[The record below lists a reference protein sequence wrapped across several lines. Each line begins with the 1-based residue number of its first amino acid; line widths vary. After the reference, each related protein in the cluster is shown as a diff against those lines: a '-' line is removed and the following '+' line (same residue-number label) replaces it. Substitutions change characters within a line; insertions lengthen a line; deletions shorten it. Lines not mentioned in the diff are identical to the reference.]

1 MSKPYWAINGK
12 VVQCP
17 ILCYKPMKET
27 LKMGAEQAE
36 RNGQADRSESL
47 AVKKLQENSGQ
58 LFHYFSD
65 FLGRW
70 VLTTSGKPAGRL
82 NDFKVKLNELFPKVT
97 ALVIRR
103 GRKYWELDWSNV
115 ENLSGRLIRL
125 RTRSES
131 AFRPLS
137 VGQEEILLREDL
149 LDKQVVDTFGAKIER
164 VNDVHLLAVHNE
176 LHLVHVD
183 YGARGLL
190 RRLGWLRIMDAL
202 TDWLFAYHAQERL
215 LSWKYIQ
222 PLASDPQ
229 RRELKTNVTMRK
241 LHELHPSDLADII
254 EELDQESRRRIFHS
268 LDLETAA
275 ETLQEMDPK
284 LQLTMLETASAEKA
298 SDILEEMDPD
308 EATDLLSDLPEDKQQ
323 KLIRTMERPS
333 REKIEELLRFKE
345 GTAGSLMTKDY
356 IAVREEQTLG
366 QVLDEFRKT
375 ELPLDSVA
383 YLYVTDAEGRLRG
396 VLTLRHLL
404 LCDRDAPA
412 GQLMNTHLVKVNPD
426 SDVEEVMD
434 LFKKYKFMALPV
446 VDDQDRLT
454 GLITLKDIIGQE

>member
-1 MSKPYWAINGK
+1 M
-12 VVQCP
+12 
-17 ILCYKPMKET
+17 
-27 LKMGAEQAE
+27 EQVE
-36 RNGQADRSESL
+36 RNSQTDRSGSL
-47 AVKKLQENSGQ
+47 ALKKPQEDDGQ

-65 FLGRW
+65 FLGRGI
-70 VLTTSGKPAGRL
+70 LAASGKPVGRL
-82 NDFKVKLNELFPKVT
+82 YDFKVRLDELFPKIT
-97 ALVIRR
+97 AIVFKRR
-103 GRKYWELDWSNV
+103 RKHWELDWPSV
-115 ENLSGRLIRL
+115 ENLSGRLMRL
-125 RTRSES
+125 RPGTEL

-137 VGQEEILLREDL
+137 VGQDEILLREDL

-164 VNDVHLLAVHNE
+164 VNDVHLLSVNQE
-176 LHLVHVD
+176 LRLVHVD

-190 RRLGWLRIMDAL
+190 RRLGWLRAVDAF
-202 TDWLFAYHAQERL
+202 TDWLFGYRPQERL
-215 LSWKYIQ
+215 LSWKHIQ

-229 RRELKTNVTMRK
+229 RRDLKTNVTLRK

-275 ETLQEMDPK
+275 ETLQEIEPK
-284 LQLTMLETASAEKA
+284 LQLTMLETATAEKA

-308 EATDLLSDLPEDKQQ
+308 EATDLLSDLPQDKQQ

-333 REKIEELLRFKE
+333 REKVEELLRFEE

-356 IAVREEQTLG
+356 ISVREEQTLG
-366 QVLDEFRKT
+366 QALEEFRKT

-383 YLYVTDAEGRLRG
+383 YLYVKDSEGRLKG

-412 GQLMNTHLVKVNPD
+412 GQLMNSHLVKVSPD
-426 SDVEEVMD
+426 SDAKEVLE

-446 VDDQDRLT
+446 VDDNDRLT
-454 GLITLKDIIGQE
+454 GLITLKDVIGQE

>member
-1 MSKPYWAINGK
+1 M
-12 VVQCP
+12 
-17 ILCYKPMKET
+17 
-27 LKMGAEQAE
+27 EQVE
-36 RNGQADRSESL
+36 RNSQANHSENL
-47 AVKKLQENSGQ
+47 AVKKIQENGGG

-65 FLGRW
+65 FLGRG
-70 VLTTSGKPAGRL
+70 VRTASGKPAGRL
-82 NDFKVKLNELFPKVT
+82 NDLKVKLNELFPRVT
-97 ALVIRR
+97 ALVVRR
-103 GRKYWELDWSNV
+103 GRKLWELDWSNV
-115 ENLSGRLIRL
+115 DSLSGRLVRL
-125 RTRSES
+125 LPGDES

-137 VGQEEILLREDL
+137 VGPEEMLLREDL

-176 LHLVHVD
+176 LRLVHVD

-190 RRLGWLRIMDAL
+190 RRLGWLRCVDSF
-202 TDWLFAYHAQERL
+202 TDWLFAYHPQERL

-229 RRELKTNVTMRK
+229 RCDLKTSVAVRK

-254 EELDQESRRRIFHS
+254 EDLDQENRRRVFQS

-284 LQLTMLETASAEKA
+284 LQLAMLETASAEKA

-323 KLIRTMERPS
+323 KWIRTMERPS
-333 REKIEELLRFKE
+333 REKVEDLLRFEE
-345 GTAGSLMTKDY
+345 GTAGSLMTKDF
-356 IAVREEQTLG
+356 IAVREDQTLA
-366 QVLDEFRKT
+366 QVMEEFRKT
-375 ELPLDSVA
+375 ELPLESVA

-404 LCDRDAPA
+404 LCDWSEAA
-412 GQLMNTHLVKVNPD
+412 GRLMNTHLVKVKPEAD
-426 SDVEEVMD
+426 AEEVVE

-446 VDDQDRLT
+446 VDDDDRLT
-454 GLITLKDIIGQE
+454 GLITLKDVVGQE